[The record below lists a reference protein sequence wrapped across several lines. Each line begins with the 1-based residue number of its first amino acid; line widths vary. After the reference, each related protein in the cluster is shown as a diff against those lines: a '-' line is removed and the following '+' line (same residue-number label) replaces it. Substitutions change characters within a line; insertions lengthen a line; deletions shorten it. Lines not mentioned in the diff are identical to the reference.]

1 MHALAQNIAM
11 SEQPFIVLLIQ
22 ELWWNGIITT
32 SFRGWQVILPAP
44 MVREN
49 EHLRVTAYNQLGAGI
64 DITLRSD
71 ISTNLDFMILD
82 IKREGSKHPPT
93 CVINIYNQTELGESQ
108 EPDYT
113 TDRLASI
120 HLHPGIPT
128 IIMGTGTY
136 TTTYGTAQ

>member
-1 MHALAQNIAM
+1 
-11 SEQPFIVLLIQ
+11 
-22 ELWWNGIITT
+22 
-32 SFRGWQVILPAP
+32 

-82 IKREGSKHPPT
+82 VKCEGSKHPPT
-93 CVINIYNQTELGESQ
+93 CIINIYNQTELGESQ
-108 EPDYT
+108 EPNYT